1 MVTLHDSVIHALA
14 NYYAQGPLLT
24 DPYTSVQTLGDR
36 ANRIGGWR
44 SLSQPNDL
52 WIGAPLTVHSRCQR
66 TVFQIANRIAYNDKM
81 IFATKERPDAVC
93 RWIDVHGASEWEH
106 YVPAQ
111 AKPAAEIVLD
121 AFTQFAGQGNGEKK
135 YPSLF
140 LITPFRS
147 VKAGL
152 VQYFRQN
159 LCTML
164 TDAGLQIDSKCVKA
178 WIGDCIGT
186 VHTFQGKEAD
196 TVILCLG
203 VDSGGQGAGAVE
215 WAGERPNIL
224 NVAVTRSKR
233 NLFILGDQKVW
244 CRKNYFQIAR
254 DFCAGRPNSPGSL

>member
-1 MVTLHDSVIHALA
+1 M
-14 NYYAQGPLLT
+14 YPPRQ
-24 DPYTSVQTLGDR
+24 
-36 ANRIGGWR
+36 NRR
-44 SLSQPNDL
+44 Q
-52 WIGAPLTVHSRCQR
+52 
-66 TVFQIANRIAYNDKM
+66 
-81 IFATKERPDAVC
+81 
-93 RWIDVHGASEWEH
+93 
-106 YVPAQ
+106 
-111 AKPAAEIVLD
+111 EIVLD